1 MVDFEAFRE
10 QFPVTRRFTFMNHA
24 AISPVPV
31 AVTRA
36 VNDMLTRYSELG
48 IDCYPE
54 WIKRIPE
61 VRKRLAQLIN
71 ADPHEVAFVGNTS
84 EGLGAVASGIDWK
97 KGDVVLV
104 PRPDFPANI
113 YPWMNLERRGVKTV
127 FIERR
132 EGRFDVEALRK
143 ALCPGAR
150 LISVSTVDFATG
162 FHCDLEAIGSF
173 CREKGIL
180 LCVDAIQSLGVVPMD
195 VKQCGVHFLA
205 AGGHKWLLSTMGC
218 GILYICGDSSDQ
230 IHPERVGWKS
240 VIQEEDFFRIHLE
253 LKRDALR
260 FEPGTMNVPGIY
272 ALGAS
277 VELLLDVGVN
287 RIHGRVSELI
297 DAFYEGLAARGLR
310 VVTPMEKDNR
320 SGIISFIPE
329 TDPIDLYRSLTDRGI
344 RVSLRNQLI
353 RISPHFYND
362 FGDVSRF
369 FEALDAG

>member
-1 MVDFEAFRE
+1 MVNFDELRSE
-10 QFPVTRRFTFMNHA
+10 FPITKRFTFMNHA

-31 AVTRA
+31 TVTRA
-36 VNDMLTRYSELG
+36 LDVMLREYSELG
-48 IDCYPE
+48 IDCYPA

-61 VRKRLAQLIN
+61 VRGRLSRLIG
-71 ADPHEVAFVGNTS
+71 ADPHEIAFVGNTS

-97 KGDVVLV
+97 QGDVVLV

-127 FIERR
+127 FIER
-132 EGRFDVEALRK
+132 EAGRFDVEALKK
-143 ALCPGAR
+143 ALCPGVR
-150 LISVSTVDFATG
+150 LISVSTVDFSTG
-162 FHCDLEAIGSF
+162 FLCDLEAIGAF

-180 LCVDAIQSLGVVPMD
+180 LCVDAIQSVGAVPID
-195 VKQCGVHFLA
+195 VKKCGVHFLA

-218 GILYICGDSSDQ
+218 GILYISGDCSDQ

-277 VELLLDVGVN
+277 VELLLSIGVKEIYE
-287 RIHGRVSELI
+287 RILKLN
-297 DAFYEGLAARGLR
+297 DAIHDGLTARGLR
-310 VVTPMEKDNR
+310 VATPMGKGER
-320 SGIISFIPE
+320 SGILSFIPKS
-329 TDPIDLYRSLTDRGI
+329 DPIDLYRTLTDKGV

-353 RISPHFYND
+353 RISPHFYNNAD
-362 FGDVSRF
+362 DISHF
-369 FEALDAG
+369 FDALDAG